1 MNRRYRNRQFISLIS
16 IVVLVV
22 TWTIWALMSPRITK
36 ETGIAMELPPGPH
49 TTADL
54 PAMRNKSKA
63 LKADAAEIL
72 KGLSHSRDRR
82 ERAMADQV
90 WNDVFYTDEIY
101 PAAARVRDLE
111 IAGVIQR
118 RPGLSA
124 DAQLVREYQEERH
137 RIATEVAAADRPGA
151 LAQLEAR
158 LGPALHTP
166 EHQRSAQAFEEARV
180 ELIGDPEHDAAQAA
194 YLASLKA
201 ATLKRHPEM
210 AAYFDERDTCEK
222 GYADI
227 MARAN
232 SLDREIERIENPA
245 PPVQPPPLVV
255 TAAATPPPITTI
267 SSSAPATPLP
277 PQPATN
283 EPPATPVLARFDEA
297 ASYGIK
303 VGDTVSVA
311 ALKPMV
317 AFHRALI
324 MSMNTDTLTVKNDG
338 DSFTIRWHDLTH
350 LRAAN

>member
-1 MNRRYRNRQFISLIS
+1 MNERYRNWKFISIL
-16 IVVLVV
+16 VLVAIS
-22 TWTIWALMSPRITK
+22 TIWAVMSPRIRK
-36 ETGIAMELPPGPH
+36 ETGIGMELPPGPH

-54 PAMRNKSKA
+54 PAMRKKSKA

-82 ERAMADQV
+82 ERAKANEV
-90 WNDVFYTDEIY
+90 WNDAYYTDEVY

-111 IAGVIQR
+111 IVGVIQR
-118 RPGLSA
+118 RPGLA
-124 DAQLVREYQEERH
+124 TDAQLVREYQEERH
-137 RIATEVAAADRPGA
+137 RIATEVAAADRAGA

-158 LGPALHTP
+158 LDPALHTP
-166 EHQRSAQAFEEARV
+166 EHQRSASAFEEARL
-180 ELIGDPEHDAAQAA
+180 ELIGDPGHDAAQAA

-222 GYADI
+222 GYADL

-245 PPVQPPPLVV
+245 PPAPPPPPVI
-255 TAAATPPPITTI
+255 AAAVAPPPITTTGN
-267 SSSAPATPLP
+267 SAPAIPLP

-283 EPPATPVLARFDEA
+283 EPLARPVPARSDQA
-297 ASYGIK
+297 ASYGVK

-324 MSMNTDTLTVKNDG
+324 MAMDTDTLTVKNDG
-338 DSFTIRWHDLTH
+338 DSFTIHWRDLTH
-350 LRAAN
+350 LSAAN